1 MVKKRKQRFHG
12 IILGLLIMICT
23 SLVVACST
31 QSTTPEPNQQPE
43 ADKPKTGGTI
53 TVAYAS
59 EADTLDVHKSV
70 GNDMGV
76 TWNMGGSLVYKDPVT
91 KEFKP
96 NLASE
101 FKISEDGKTYTFTIR
116 SDVTFHDGTPLTA
129 KSFKDTFERIKNPKT
144 KAKLAG
150 IVMMPM
156 KSVSAPDDKTL
167 ILELHEPNVSI
178 LEDLGTGVT
187 QPLSMKAIEK
197 YGEEYGRNPVGM
209 GPWKFESWKAGEG
222 VTLVRNEAFKWAM
235 PLDKNQGPPRADKL
249 VIKTIPDKS
258 VMLAALENGTI
269 DVAFD
274 VPAKDIKKYRNNP
287 KYQVLELLRAGIP
300 LSLYMNLTK
309 PEFQD
314 IQVRKAF
321 NMLVN
326 KQAMVQAVLMGEGE
340 VAQSLLSPSTLGNDK
355 SLEKYGYQY
364 NVEEAKKLLDAAGWK
379 VNGEGLRE
387 KDGKVFTLSFL
398 SSARFEMQAQLLQA
412 MLGEVGIKA
421 TIQNLEES
429 AFSDGQMKGNF
440 DVTMVTYSYD
450 DPDALYQSFHSS
462 QIGAGFNISGLK
474 DGKLDALLTKGRATA
489 GTEARKQVYV
499 DAQKHL
505 LEQAYVVPIYSDKLF
520 VVVSSQVKGVKWTS
534 YIPNFQD
541 SWVQK

>member
-1 MVKKRKQRFHG
+1 MVKKKKQRFHG

-43 ADKPKTGGTI
+43 ANKPKTGGTI

-150 IVMMPM
+150 IVMMPV

-178 LEDLGTGVT
+178 LEDLGIGVT

-235 PLDKNQGPPRADKL
+235 PLDENQGPPRPDKL

-274 VPAKDIKKYRNNP
+274 VPVKDIKKYRNNP
-287 KYQVLELLRAGIP
+287 KYQVLELFRAGIP

-321 NMLVN
+321 HMLVN

-340 VAQSLLSPSTLGNDK
+340 VAQSFLSPSTLGYDK
-355 SLEKYGYQY
+355 SLEKYGYPY

-398 SSARFEMQAQLLQA
+398 SSARFELQAQLLQA

-474 DGKLDALLTKGRATA
+474 DGKLDALLTKGRATTE
-489 GTEARKQVYV
+489 TEARKQVYV

-505 LEQAYVVPIYSDKLF
+505 LEQAYVVPIYYDKLF
-520 VVVSSQVKGVKWTS
+520 VVVNSRVKGVKWTS
-534 YIPNFQD
+534 YSPNFQD
-541 SWVQK
+541 SWVEK

>member
-1 MVKKRKQRFHG
+1 MVKKKKQRFHG

-31 QSTTPEPNQQPE
+31 PSTTPEPNRQPE

-53 TVAYAS
+53 TVAYTS

-70 GNDMGV
+70 GNDMSV

-129 KSFKDTFERIKNPKT
+129 KSFKDTFERIKNRKT

-150 IVMMPM
+150 IVMMPV
-156 KSVSAPDDKTL
+156 KSISAPDDKTL

-222 VTLVRNEAFKWAM
+222 VTLVRNEAFTWAM
-235 PLDKNQGPPRADKL
+235 PLNENQGPPRPDKL

-321 NMLVN
+321 HMLVN

-340 VAQSLLSPSTLGNDK
+340 VAQSLLSPSTLGYDK

-440 DVTMVTYSYD
+440 DVTLITYSYD

-462 QIGAGFNISGLK
+462 QIGAGFNISGLT

-489 GTEARKQVYV
+489 ETEARKQVYV
-499 DAQKHL
+499 DAQQHL
-505 LEQAYVVPIYSDKLF
+505 LEQAYVVPIYSDKVF
-520 VVVSSQVKGVKWTS
+520 VVVNSRVKGVKWTS
-534 YIPNFQD
+534 YSPNFQD
-541 SWVQK
+541 SWVEK

>member
-1 MVKKRKQRFHG
+1 MVKKKQRFHG
-12 IILGLLIMICT
+12 LILELLIMICM

-31 QSTTPEPNQQPE
+31 QPPTPNQQPE

-59 EADTLDVHKSV
+59 EPDTLDVHKSN
-70 GNDMGV
+70 GSDMGV
-76 TWNMGGSLVYKDPVT
+76 TWNMGGSLIYKDPVT

-96 NLASE
+96 YLASE

-116 SDVTFHDGTPLTA
+116 SDVTFHDGTPMTA
-129 KSFKDTFERIKNPKT
+129 KSFKDTFDRIKNPKT
-144 KAKLAG
+144 QAKTAG
-150 IVMMPM
+150 IAMMPL

-167 ILELHEPNVSI
+167 ILELHEPNASI
-178 LEDLGTGVT
+178 LEDLSTSLT

-197 YGEEYGRNPVGM
+197 YGAEYGRNPVGV
-209 GPWKFESWKAGEG
+209 GPWKFESWKPGEG

-235 PLDKNQGPPRADKL
+235 PLDENQGPPRADKL
-249 VIKTIPDKS
+249 VIKTIQDKS
-258 VMLAALENGTI
+258 VMLSALENGTV

-287 KYQVLELLRAGIP
+287 KYQVLERLRAGVP
-300 LSLYMNLTK
+300 LSLNMNLTK

-340 VAQSLLSPSTLGNDK
+340 VAQSLISPSTLGYDK

-364 NVEEAKKLLDAAGWK
+364 NVEEATKLLDAAGWK

-387 KDGKVFTLSFL
+387 KDGKVFTLSLL
-398 SSARFEMQAQLLQA
+398 SSPRFGKQAQLLQA

-429 AFSDGQMKGNF
+429 AYIDGLIKGKF
-440 DVTMVTYSYD
+440 DVTLSAYVYD
-450 DPDALYQSFHSS
+450 DPDALYQLFHSS
-462 QIGAGFNISGLK
+462 QIGAFNIIGLK
-474 DGKLDALLTKGRATA
+474 DGKLDALLTKGRAIA
-489 GTEARKQVYV
+489 ETEARKQVYV
-499 DAQKHL
+499 DAQKYL

-520 VVVSSQVKGVKWTS
+520 VVVSSRVKGVKWTS
-534 YIPNFQD
+534 YLHFQD
-541 SWVQK
+541 SWVDK

>member
-1 MVKKRKQRFHG
+1 MVKKKQRFHG
-12 IILGLLIMICT
+12 LILGLLIMICT
-23 SLVVACST
+23 SLVVACSA

-59 EADTLDVHKSV
+59 EPDTLDVHKSS
-70 GNDMGV
+70 GGDMGI
-76 TWNMGGSLVYKDPVT
+76 TLNMGGSLVYKDPVT

-96 NLASE
+96 YLASDY
-101 FKISEDGKTYTFTIR
+101 KISEDGKTYTFTIR
-116 SDVTFHDGTPLTA
+116 SGVTFHDGTPLTA

-144 KAKLAG
+144 KAKQAG
-150 IVMMPM
+150 MVMMPV
-156 KSVSAPDDKTL
+156 KSISAPDDKTL

-178 LEDLGTGVT
+178 LEDLASSIT

-209 GPWKFESWKAGEG
+209 GPWKFESWKPEG
-222 VTLVRNEAFKWAM
+222 VTLVRNEAFKWPM
-235 PLDKNQGPPRADKL
+235 PLNENQGPPRADKL
-249 VIKTIPDKS
+249 VIKTIRDKS
-258 VMLAALENGTI
+258 VLLPALENGTI

-287 KYQVLELLRAGIP
+287 KYQVMERLRAGIP
-300 LSLYMNLTK
+300 FSLYMNLTK

-314 IQVRKAF
+314 IQVRKAV

-340 VAQSLLSPSTLGNDK
+340 VAQSLLSSSTLGYDK

-398 SSARFEMQAQLLQA
+398 ISARFEKQAQLLQA
-412 MLGEVGIKA
+412 MMGEVGIKA

-429 AFSDGQMKGNF
+429 AYIDGLFKGNF
-440 DVTMVTYSYD
+440 DVTLANFSYD

-462 QIGAGFNISGLK
+462 QIGAGFNIIGLK
-474 DGKLDALLTKGRATA
+474 DGKLDALLTKGRTTA
-489 GTEARKQVYV
+489 ETEARKQVYV
-499 DAQKHL
+499 DAQQHL
-505 LEQAYVVPIYSDKLF
+505 LEQAYVVPIYSDKIF
-520 VVVSSQVKGVKWTS
+520 VVVSSRVKGVKWTS
-534 YIPNFQD
+534 NLPDYQD
-541 SWVQK
+541 SWVDK